1 MTTKEIQAA
10 ILKSC
15 VHAYQGIKIR
25 AANGVKVRTIKAG
38 QLIGALTA
46 EVFEL
51 IKCLSFGQN
60 ELVGGNADNDA
71 TQKRDLNNAD
81 VSYQSFAMIRESFST
96 RCHLALFIWL
106 FGGLV
111 TVVTANC
118 LRLPEVSS
126 QNADRSW
133 RWRCVRAGCVAGSLV
148 GSNTV
153 R

>member
-71 TQKRDLNNAD
+71 ITETRLKQRRCL
-81 VSYQSFAMIRESFST
+81 VSVLCYDTRIIQYTVSFSPIY
-96 RCHLALFIWL
+96 LAF
-106 FGGLV
+106 
-111 TVVTANC
+111 
-118 LRLPEVSS
+118 
-126 QNADRSW
+126 
-133 RWRCVRAGCVAGSLV
+133 
-148 GSNTV
+148 
-153 R
+153 